1 MPSPPGGFP
10 KDLHPAHQHHVV
22 PRSTPNN
29 HTQTGNKS
37 GPAQPS
43 PQATI
48 VPKPRQI
55 IRSKAVLDSVASLAR
70 NHLGDVPYEVQLKPA
85 RTTDP
90 RTGRPPRHGY
100 SSTPVP
106 LPWELIKGQLNC
118 TVTVKVG
125 RQHLV
130 PSAREEITSR
140 RALWGTEIYTDD
152 SDIIAACIHS
162 GWIRGEWP
170 EDVDVDML
178 DLVPSDDKDKKGRR
192 SAASKPAPVSTNPDV
207 LSEPPK
213 TGPMAVPP
221 NRDLHV
227 TIVILPLLEKYSST
241 VRFGIKSR
249 EFGGKIGDGR
259 GLPQRSVHD
268 GLSFMITGIRWV
280 SNGAGTQNRLRGKA
294 RRERIRK
301 ALREVE
307 LAPVVAAKA
316 LNIDTNVTGNAPAE
330 LRTPIQGD
338 VELSGSWWKTKGT
351 PPSEGDKENQLV
363 TSAAPAAGE
372 APVPTVA
379 EEGPVQEE
387 TAASKEAQKVEKP
400 AEEIPEKP
408 TEETA
413 EQSTQAVAEKVAE
426 EITEDIIEKVV
437 SEADPIKE
445 APVKV
450 AAEKEDAVE
459 KEKADS
465 PKPTAAEALGSTA
478 EA

>member
-1 MPSPPGGFP
+1 
-10 KDLHPAHQHHVV
+10 
-22 PRSTPNN
+22 
-29 HTQTGNKS
+29 
-37 GPAQPS
+37 
-43 PQATI
+43 
-48 VPKPRQI
+48 
-55 IRSKAVLDSVASLAR
+55 
-70 NHLGDVPYEVQLKPA
+70 
-85 RTTDP
+85 
-90 RTGRPPRHGY
+90 
-100 SSTPVP
+100 
-106 LPWELIKGQLNC
+106 
-118 TVTVKVG
+118 
-125 RQHLV
+125 
-130 PSAREEITSR
+130 
-140 RALWGTEIYTDD
+140 
-152 SDIIAACIHS
+152 
-162 GWIRGEWP
+162 
-170 EDVDVDML
+170 
-178 DLVPSDDKDKKGRR
+178 
-192 SAASKPAPVSTNPDV
+192 
-207 LSEPPK
+207 
-213 TGPMAVPP
+213 MAVPP

-330 LRTPIQGD
+330 LLRTPIQGD

-351 PPSEGDKENQLV
+351 PPSEGDKENQPAA
-363 TSAAPAAGE
+363 SAAPAAGE
-372 APVPTVA
+372 ALVPAVV

-387 TAASKEAQKVEKP
+387 IAASKEAHKEAQKVEEP

-408 TEETA
+408 TEETV

-437 SEADPIKE
+437 SEADPDKE

-459 KEKADS
+459 KEKAGS
-465 PKPTAAEALGSTA
+465 PKPTAAETLGSTA